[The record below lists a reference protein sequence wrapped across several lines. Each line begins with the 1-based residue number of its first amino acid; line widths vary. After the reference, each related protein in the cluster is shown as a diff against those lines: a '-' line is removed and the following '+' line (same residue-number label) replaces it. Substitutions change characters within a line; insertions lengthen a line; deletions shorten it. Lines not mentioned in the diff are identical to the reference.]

1 MTDDQSEELYYT
13 YQNLVIVLIS
23 PFTYAGIVTTETFSS
38 KNEQRIKHNTIVSY
52 VCAESVFYTTM
63 VRQRSV
69 TNAYSKVV
77 APHSVKK

>member
-1 MTDDQSEELYYT
+1 M
-13 YQNLVIVLIS
+13 V
-23 PFTYAGIVTTETFSS
+23 
-38 KNEQRIKHNTIVSY
+38 
-52 VCAESVFYTTM
+52 VFYTTM